1 MNAFNTTPLPL
12 IFRDHNIV
20 LSFAPKSAC
29 SHVVL
34 WFYRH
39 EGLIDAAQY
48 YSDWPHNFRNDV
60 YYKSATYKRRRRAA
74 VEAQGRG
81 FTLLRVTR
89 DPVKRF
95 VSCFRHAARWPL
107 IDPLVKRKV
116 GTAPAEDGLS
126 LEDYFVA
133 LKGENLQT
141 PAPID
146 VHSRAQNHPV
156 WALPFDRVITLNV
169 DETHLNPGL
178 NAIEEALDLPQTD
191 FAAYPQFAA
200 LRAHHYATDTPYTGD
215 TPLEKLR
222 IHRKE
227 TEAFPKKQLEALPVT
242 TTMAQKLHGV
252 DFARV
257 ASGDSAGALFGANCT
272 LARAKVIP

>member
-12 IFRDHNIV
+12 IFRERNIV
-20 LSFAPKSAC
+20 LSFSPKSAC

-39 EGLIDAAQY
+39 EGLMEAAQY
-48 YSDWPHNFRNDV
+48 YSEWPHNFRNEV
-60 YYKSATYKRRRRAA
+60 YYKSATYKARRRAT
-74 VEAQGRG
+74 VTTQGRG
-81 FTLLRVTR
+81 FTLIRVTR

-107 IDPLVKRKV
+107 IDPLVRRKV
-116 GTAPAEDGLS
+116 GIAPAEVGMS
-126 LEDYFVA
+126 LEDYFTA
-133 LKGENLQT
+133 LRGEDLQT

-169 DETHLNPGL
+169 DETHVNPGL
-178 NAIEEALDLPQTD
+178 NAIEQALDLPQTD
-191 FAAYPQFAA
+191 FDTYPQFGA
-200 LRAHHYATDTPYTGD
+200 LRATHYATDTPYTGD

-222 IHRKE
+222 IARKE
-227 TEAFPKKQLEALPVT
+227 TEAFPKKQLETLSLTA
-242 TTMAQKLHGV
+242 TMAQKLHGV
-252 DFARV
+252 DFDCV
-257 ASGDSAGALFGANCT
+257 ASGDSAGALFQTGCP
-272 LARAKVIP
+272 LAR